1 MVNGSRA
8 RPLDA
13 PEPRRLGQAP
23 TPAGPRNITQD
34 PQPRALRSRHHE
46 HLDPHNASSN
56 GKPHAAPA
64 LDARHTEQRTR
75 PPCSDRSSAA
85 PERVLAAFQET
96 MQKFLDVQRTTM
108 LAYLSGR
115 QPLPA
120 EPPVR
125 PCRATPLPERAA
137 PPEPHAPAAATSLP
151 LLLRNA
157 GRDRPRR
164 RDDRAGRSSAPAGRE
179 AIARKL
185 LDIVRERTGYP
196 LEVLRLELDLEAEL
210 GIDSIKRVEIL
221 GKLRDA
227 FPQLGNAA
235 DPEAMDRLASAK
247 TLAAIVDRVE
257 RAIGQGKQRGD
268 SEFAFTAAS
277 TLAS

>member
-1 MVNGSRA
+1 
-8 RPLDA
+8 
-13 PEPRRLGQAP
+13 
-23 TPAGPRNITQD
+23 
-34 PQPRALRSRHHE
+34 
-46 HLDPHNASSN
+46 
-56 GKPHAAPA
+56 
-64 LDARHTEQRTR
+64 
-75 PPCSDRSSAA
+75 
-85 PERVLAAFQET
+85 
-96 MQKFLDVQRTTM
+96 M

-115 QPLPA
+115 QQPPADLRRGLPA
-120 EPPVR
+120 RLRCRNER
-125 PCRATPLPERAA
+125 PRFLIPRL
-137 PPEPHAPAAATSLP
+137 
-151 LLLRNA
+151 
-157 GRDRPRR
+157 PRR
-164 RDDRAGRSSAPAGRE
+164 RGSLLNMRPRPSLRRRRQIEPQASAPAGRDE
-179 AIARKL
+179 IARKL

-257 RAIGQGKQRGD
+257 RAMGKGNARRL
-268 SEFAFTAAS
+268 SSSSAAS